1 MGRQKAAD
9 EFELCTSELFQR
21 LIEDDLGW
29 QVTQNRIQSRGAQHG
44 KDIQL
49 TWIADGREYKWHIEC
64 KSHQHGS
71 LRKEEVMP
79 KLFDAWR
86 SAHEIDVWCLALAHI
101 EPGNAIDEFLAA
113 IPSMLALPFR
123 ISKLSPAEHNLPM
136 LLSCYPDLYERVY
149 QGSMRI
155 TLKKSSRR
163 RVIQQFRDYLIE
175 ASLRSIEPQESQWAL
190 VTPDAPERLAVQ
202 SDDDDAATEYLRGFT
217 PSSWDAIAYE
227 WAVPRPKAEEP
238 ILSLANSA
246 KPGVTFGWRT
256 GPAGEGKSTSARAA
270 AWTLASTTKACVI
283 WGEGEF
289 EPLYLPIDW
298 IDGLS
303 PGAPIFVFVD
313 GTRSLHGTSRL
324 RSRHRSYQ
332 AEGRVVVLVLIDRG
346 VASARSPIRLELS
359 RNRGRFDQLGM
370 PTLDDPEVSS
380 LLKRLND
387 RNILRVPHA
396 EAVTRLEGVAGR
408 DARADGG
415 SWLLPTMMEITDPDH
430 RGFDEILGDL
440 LAQVGDVDPTALA
453 LLLATALADAAGAGL
468 PQRVAE
474 DIVGGD
480 DPQAYSEALALL
492 RDELLRRPHA
502 EPEDRVPTSRLLT
515 YSALVARGFIRLTW
529 GSTERRPSLED
540 TCHLMIASAGLNSQ
554 GGRIA
559 RREFDLLHRVALYLE
574 DELGAFQLCVDWLDA
589 WIRLEDPPINYLA
602 LHRLGGCLVAWMKV
616 SLQAKE
622 AGFAEELAEKARAVF
637 VETLE
642 IAEQV
647 LGKGVERPPVFE
659 HKNLDYELRSIY
671 TSLAALEGFAGTHF
685 ANEQLLLQS
694 AFLSILGLAPN
705 DTRAVSNMALNMI
718 EIGSYPEA
726 AILTSAARE
735 LGTNRSISK
744 RLQSELD
751 SHGVEI
757 PSGGLGKLGPLLGEV
772 TKNVLLPELDDQNW
786 PYSEAAR
793 KERLRRT
800 IPAIRLLLP
809 EAGALDW
816 FVAACAEPAD
826 PSGL

>member
-1 MGRQKAAD
+1 MARQKAAD

-29 QVTQNRIQSRGAQHG
+29 QVTQNRIQSPGAQHG

-86 SAHEIDVWCLALAHI
+86 SAHQIDVWCLALAHI
-101 EPGNAIDEFLAA
+101 EPGQSIDEFLAA
-113 IPSMLALPFR
+113 IPRMLALPFR
-123 ISKLSPAEHNLPM
+123 ISKLSPAEHHLPM
-136 LLSCYPDLYERVY
+136 VFSCHPDLFERVY
-149 QGSMRI
+149 PGSMRI

-163 RVIQQFRDYLIE
+163 TVIQQFGDYLIE
-175 ASLRSIEPQESQWAL
+175 ESLRSIEPQDSQWAL
-190 VTPDAPERLAVQ
+190 VTPDAPERLTVQ
-202 SDDDDAATEYLRGFT
+202 SDDDDAATEYLRGFA
-217 PSSWDAIAYE
+217 PSSWDAIAHE

-238 ILSLANSA
+238 ILSLAKNA

-270 AWTLASTTKACVI
+270 AWALASTTKACVI

-289 EPLYLPIDW
+289 EPLDLPIDW
-298 IDGLS
+298 VDGLS

-313 GTRSLHGTSRL
+313 GTRSLRGISRL

-332 AEGRVVVLVLIDRG
+332 SEGRVVVLVLIDRG
-346 VASARSPIRLELS
+346 VTSARSPVRRELS
-359 RNRGRFDQLGM
+359 RNRGRFDQLNM

-380 LLKRLND
+380 LLKRLDD
-387 RNILRVPHA
+387 RSILQVPHA
-396 EAVTRLEGVAGR
+396 EAVARLKGIAGR

-415 SWLLPTMMEITDPDH
+415 SWLLPTLMEITDPDH
-430 RGFDEILGDL
+430 RGFDEILGDV
-440 LAQVGDVDPTALA
+440 LAQVGEVDPAALA

-474 DIVGGD
+474 DIVGGG
-480 DPQAYSEALALL
+480 PQAYSEALAVL
-492 RDELLRRPHA
+492 RNELLRRPHA
-502 EPEDRVPTSRLLT
+502 EPEDRVPAWRLLT

-540 TCHLMIASAGLNSQ
+540 TCRSMIASAGLNSQ

-559 RREFDLLHRVALYLE
+559 QREFDLLHRVALYLE
-574 DELGAFQLCVDWLDA
+574 EDLGAFQLCVDWLDA
-589 WIRLEDPPINYLA
+589 WVRLEDPSINYLA

-622 AGFAEELAEKARAVF
+622 TRFAEELAEKARAVF

-647 LGKGVERPPVFE
+647 LAKGVERPPVFE
-659 HKNLDYELRSIY
+659 HKDLDDELRSTY

-685 ANEQLLLQS
+685 ANEPLLLQS

-705 DTRAVSNMALNMI
+705 HTRAVSNMALNMI
-718 EIGSYPEA
+718 ELGRYSEA

-735 LGTNRSISK
+735 LGSDRSISK

-757 PSGGLGKLGPLLGEV
+757 PSGGLEKLGPLLGEV

-809 EAGALDW
+809 EPAALDG
-816 FVAACAEPAD
+816 FVASCAEPAGA
-826 PSGL
+826 PGG